1 MDNPFKKRATEFID
15 EPAALISLVSHEP
28 LKIFFEE
35 NAGEAL
41 FEKLVTIIG
50 TPGSGKTTIGRLI
63 ELDTLMTLVRSGGDS
78 EVKNLIT
85 TLTDAKILHELCPN
99 ILAYRIPV
107 ASNLRD
113 IWELPYT
120 TTIRAS
126 LLRSFLQ
133 AKAVLGWLRK
143 LEQDEVKLKTIT
155 IDVKE
160 NKETEAGIIFADDIE
175 KFRDYAREVEE
186 QIFRIITALVP
197 PSEDKL
203 STLTNNLRYNAFDII
218 ETISAPLFEGRPP
231 IKLKPLIILDD
242 AHELHQ
248 QQFNDVNDWL
258 RGRELRVARW
268 LMTRVDAI
276 STEKF
281 RAALSAAQEEEKP
294 GTTKGRDEIIALLQ
308 RTGGRSTFKKIANDI
323 SRRYIAQM
331 SSFRRKPGTT
341 LETFLNTQAQVI
353 SDSQINELAASV
365 KKLVNENNFTV
376 QQLSLIENSIPKTVS
391 EDQRI
396 VLMRILVNREKKRTP
411 QTELFFED
419 EMLEDE
425 ESEEDL
431 LNVKYSLITGADI
444 QLLHEYGKPFYYGLD
459 RLSDASDDNIEQFI
473 NLAGALI
480 DQIETKVI
488 RGRTAHLDART
499 QHQALTERALKTMR
513 EWDFPRSHSVKKMI
527 AFIAQKCVEKTTAP
541 NAPLDDGANSYGVPQ
556 SEMEHLER
564 AYPMLRQV
572 IHYGLAYNAIS
583 LRENYSC
590 KRRLWCLIRL
600 GGLPIIEHKL
610 TFSKGGFCEGHLADL
625 AESIVE

>member
-28 LKIFFEE
+28 LKIFFDDR
-35 NAGEAL
+35 AGDAI

-50 TPGSGKTTIGRLI
+50 TPGSGKTTIARLI
-63 ELDTLMTLVRSGGDS
+63 ELDTLMTLMRSAGDS
-78 EVKNLIT
+78 EVRDLIS
-85 TLTDAKILHELCPN
+85 TLNDARIIQELQPN

-107 ASNLRD
+107 GSNLRD
-113 IWELPYT
+113 IWELPYSDA
-120 TTIRAS
+120 IKSS

-133 AKAVLGWLRK
+133 AKGVLGWLRK
-143 LEQDEVKLKTIT
+143 LEKEEVPVRSIK

-160 NKETEAGIIFADDIE
+160 NMQTEANIIFADNIE
-175 KFRDYAREVEE
+175 KFLDFARGVEE

-203 STLTNNLRYNAFDII
+203 ATLTNNLRYNAFDVI
-218 ETISAPLFEGRPP
+218 ETISAPLFAGKPP
-231 IKLKPLIILDD
+231 VKLKPLIILDD

-248 QQFNDVNDWL
+248 QQFADVNNWL

-276 STEKF
+276 STEKL

-308 RTGGRSTFKKIANDI
+308 RTGGRTAFKKIANDI

-341 LETFLNTQAQVI
+341 LETFLDARPTPLTDNQLAELTQSVEKLI
-353 SDSQINELAASV
+353 SDNKFSP
-365 KKLVNENNFTV
+365 
-376 QQLSLIENSIPKTVS
+376 QQMGIIESSIPKTVTA
-391 EDQRI
+391 DQR
-396 VLMRILVNREKKRTP
+396 LMLTRILISRERKRVP
-411 QTELFFED
+411 QTQLFFDDQNDNEEAED
-419 EMLEDE
+419 
-425 ESEEDL
+425 DL
-431 LNVKYSLITGADI
+431 LNVKPSLVTGADI
-444 QLLHEYGKPFYYGLD
+444 QLMHDYGRPFYYGLD

-480 DQIETKVI
+480 NQIETKVI
-488 RGRTAHLDART
+488 RGRTAQLDART
-499 QHQALTERALKTMR
+499 QHNALTERAVKTMK
-513 EWDFPRSHSVKKMI
+513 EWDFPRSHLVKKMI
-527 AFIAQKCVEKTTAP
+527 AFIAKKCVNKTLAA
-541 NAPLDDGANSYGVPQ
+541 NAPLDDGANAYGVPQ

-564 AYPMLRQV
+564 TYPVLRQV
-572 IHYGLAYNAIS
+572 LHYGLAYNAIS
-583 LRENYSC
+583 LRENYQC
-590 KRRLWCLIRL
+590 KRKVWCLIKL

-610 TFSKGGFCEGHLADL
+610 TFSKGGFCEGHLVDL

>member
-35 NAGEAL
+35 NSGEAL

-50 TPGSGKTTIGRLI
+50 TPGSGKTTIARLI

-78 EVKNLIT
+78 DIKNLIT
-85 TLTDAKILHELCPN
+85 TFTDAKILHELRPN

-120 TTIRAS
+120 TTIRTS

-143 LEQDEVKLKTIT
+143 LEQEEVKLETIT
-155 IDVKE
+155 INIKE
-160 NKETEAGIIFADDIE
+160 NRETEAGIIFADDISM
-175 KFRDYAREVEE
+175 FRDYAREVEE
-186 QIFRIITALVP
+186 QIFRIITTLVP
-197 PSEDKL
+197 PPEDKL

-218 ETISAPLFEGRPP
+218 ESISAPLFYGRPP
-231 IKLKPLIILDD
+231 VKLKPLIILDD

-248 QQFNDVNDWL
+248 QQFNDVNEWL
-258 RGRELRVARW
+258 RGRELKIARW

-294 GTTKGRDEIIALLQ
+294 GTTKGRDEIMALLQ
-308 RTGGRSTFKKIANDI
+308 RTGGRSAFKKIANDI

-341 LETFLNTQAQVI
+341 LETFLNTQAHTI
-353 SDSQINELAASV
+353 SPTHINELAVSV
-365 KKLVNENNFTV
+365 KNLIDENKFTA
-376 QQLSLIENSIPKTVS
+376 QQISIIENSMPKAVS
-391 EDQRI
+391 EDQRL
-396 VLMRILVNREKKRTP
+396 VLMRIFLNREKKRVP
-411 QTELFFED
+411 QTELFSED
-419 EMLEDE
+419 EVLEE
-425 ESEEDL
+425 EELEEGM
-431 LNVKYSLITGADI
+431 LNVKSSLITGADI
-444 QLLHEYGKPFYYGLD
+444 QLLHEYGKPFYYGID

-488 RGRTAHLDART
+488 RGRSAHLDART

-527 AFIAQKCVEKTTAP
+527 AFIGQKCIERTRAK

-564 AYPMLRQV
+564 TYPMLRQT

-590 KRRLWCLIRL
+590 KRKIWCLIRL

-625 AESIVE
+625 AESIAE